1 MYSTMTW
8 IHLNLNKSNISWL
21 ETLSEDSKLL
31 ESNKMTDK
39 IIFDSIGTYTHDTK
53 KRHPCELKSFN

>member
-1 MYSTMTW
+1 
-8 IHLNLNKSNISWL
+8 
-21 ETLSEDSKLL
+21 
-31 ESNKMTDK
+31 MTDK